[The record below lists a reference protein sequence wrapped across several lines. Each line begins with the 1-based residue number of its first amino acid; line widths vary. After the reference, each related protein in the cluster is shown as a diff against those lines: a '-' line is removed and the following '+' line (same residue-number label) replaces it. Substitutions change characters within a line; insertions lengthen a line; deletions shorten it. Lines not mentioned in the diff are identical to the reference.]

1 MRKSKLNLVNQ
12 SFKFNPSGQLAFT
25 YLSKTYLN
33 MKNILVE
40 ETLLNKIFFLHDKES
55 NYLILFRKLIKEI
68 FRLDFTKE
76 RLKPLTLY

>member
-33 MKNILVE
+33 MKNILVDE
-40 ETLLNKIFFLHDKES
+40 ILLNKIFLLHDKEL

-68 FRLDFTKE
+68 LDLIL
-76 RLKPLTLY
+76 LKRN

>member
-1 MRKSKLNLVNQ
+1 
-12 SFKFNPSGQLAFT
+12 
-25 YLSKTYLN
+25 

-40 ETLLNKIFFLHDKES
+40 ETLLNKIFLLHDKEL